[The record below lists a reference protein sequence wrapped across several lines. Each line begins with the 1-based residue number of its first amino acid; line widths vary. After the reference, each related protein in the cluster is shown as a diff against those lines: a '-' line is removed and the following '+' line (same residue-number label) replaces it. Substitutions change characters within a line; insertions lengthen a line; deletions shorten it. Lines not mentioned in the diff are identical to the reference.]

1 MERICDRL
9 YKRKM
14 NAKNYQKLAKFVFFQ
29 KSKLLG
35 SFRKSDR
42 ALLQEA
48 AVSNTMNSNHA
59 TKVIYLTEKQEI
71 IAQNW
76 QWSQKLIIMKFYRK
90 KSMKK
95 IGDEI
100 Y

>member
-1 MERICDRL
+1 
-9 YKRKM
+9 
-14 NAKNYQKLAKFVFFQ
+14 
-29 KSKLLG
+29 
-35 SFRKSDR
+35 
-42 ALLQEA
+42 
-48 AVSNTMNSNHA
+48 MNSNHA
-59 TKVIYLTEKQEI
+59 TKLIYLTEKQDI